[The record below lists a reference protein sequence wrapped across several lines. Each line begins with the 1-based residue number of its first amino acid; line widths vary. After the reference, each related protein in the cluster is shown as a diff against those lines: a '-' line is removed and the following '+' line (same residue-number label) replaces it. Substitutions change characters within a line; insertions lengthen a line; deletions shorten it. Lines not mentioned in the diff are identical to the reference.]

1 MHKSRVAYTYL
12 KFLMAKA
19 TIIQRY
25 FRLYL
30 FQKETKNRVE
40 EITNESL
47 FVWKE
52 MMEEFR
58 RGWPAIKS

>member
-1 MHKSRVAYTYL
+1 
-12 KFLMAKA
+12 
-19 TIIQRY
+19 
-25 FRLYL
+25 
-30 FQKETKNRVE
+30 VE

-58 RGWPAIKS
+58 RGWLAIKSQRRIEVHVNSISIDEVKRISM